1 MALSAQKF
9 REIVFQLLYIDD
21 FAKSEVDDIF
31 DFLMGQM
38 TVTRKNLFEAN
49 AVKEAIQDKLS
60 EIDAKIQETSTAY
73 EMERIPQIEKNIL
86 RLAIYELSYGR
97 SIPAKVAIAEAIRLT
112 RKFAT
117 PESGAFV
124 NAILDTIYQCNL
136 KKAESS
142 VS

>member
-9 REIVFQLLYIDD
+9 REIVFQLLYSDD
-21 FAKSEVDDIF
+21 FAKSETDDIF

-38 TVTRKNLFEAN
+38 AVTRKNLFDAN
-49 AVKEAIQDKLS
+49 AVKEAIQEKLS
-60 EIDAKIQETSTAY
+60 VIDAKIQETSTAY

-86 RLAIYELSYGR
+86 RLAVYELSYGR

-112 RKFAT
+112 RKFAA
-117 PESGAFV
+117 PEGASFV
-124 NAILDTIYQCNL
+124 NAILDNIYQCNL

-142 VS
+142 AS